1 MRHSVRGTSAERRAL
16 SPGLEVRPRLV
27 SRHAREPT
35 TMEMRERFSALF
47 EHLAKEEET
56 LKNVMSQND
65 IVERQLHDLR
75 HSCNLRLWTCGQ
87 LFLFLFGDASFLI
100 QFFYV
105 EA

>member
-16 SPGLEVRPRLV
+16 SPGFERPRV
-27 SRHAREPT
+27 SRAREPT

-56 LKNVMSQND
+56 LKNVMSQNE

-75 HSCNLRLWTCGQ
+75 HSCNLLRTCGQ
-87 LFLFLFGDASFLI
+87 LFVSFWMLHFSYKFLRRGI
-100 QFFYV
+100 I
-105 EA
+105 